1 MASAIGRVSMSEN
14 EIVPVGNIDAVT
26 VETVLVGGDLSKLT
40 PAQRVSYYTAVCKSL
55 GLNQLTRPFDYLVL
69 NGKMVL
75 YARRDA
81 TDQLR
86 AIKGISI
93 VITAR
98 ETISDV
104 YVVTAQASEGGRTD
118 ESTGAVSIKG
128 LVGDALANAMMKAES
143 KAKRRV
149 TLSIVGLG
157 LSDESEVEAIPGA
170 KKVEVTETGEIVEP
184 EFVIPEPEED
194 VHREVD
200 TKNILP
206 DATLKE
212 LVKSMYDV
220 AGTLKKTT
228 KDVHQ
233 LFHDRFGV
241 DKYTELSEEQVR
253 QIIVLLGQ

>member
-1 MASAIGRVSMSEN
+1 VPEN
-14 EIVPVGNIDAVT
+14 EIVPVSGIDAAT

-40 PAQRVSYYTAVCKSL
+40 PPQRVSYYSAVCKSL

-86 AIKGISI
+86 SIKGISI
-93 VITAR
+93 VITSR

-104 YVVTAQASEGGRTD
+104 YIVTAQASEGGRTD

-128 LVGDALANAMMKAES
+128 LAGDALANAMMKAES

-157 LSDESEVEAIPGA
+157 LSDESEVETIPGA
-170 KKVEVTETGEIVEP
+170 KKVEVSAETGEILEADLITP
-184 EFVIPEPEED
+184 ELEED

-200 TKNILP
+200 TANILP
-206 DATLKE
+206 GATLKE

-228 KDVHQ
+228 KDVHT
-233 LFHDRFGV
+233 LFHDRFGI
-241 DKYTELSEEQVR
+241 DKYTELNEDQVR
-253 QIIVLLGQ
+253 QIIVLLGS